1 MPRALV
7 VDDAL
12 TVRLYHCAELEKG
25 GFDAEAAANGYE
37 ALERCL
43 AGDYALLVVDINMP
57 VMDGYAFLEA
67 LRSHPD
73 APSAFTPVIMVSTE
87 DQGTDADR
95 AYAAG
100 ANVFLTKPVEG
111 DLLRAWARM
120 LADVPAEAG

>member
-1 MPRALV
+1 MARVLV
-7 VDDAL
+7 VDDAS
-12 TVRLYHCAELEKG
+12 TVRMYHCSELEKA
-25 GFDAEAAANGYE
+25 GFETEAAANGLE

-43 AGDYALLVVDINMP
+43 ETRYELLVVDINMP

-73 APSAFTPVIMVSTE
+73 APSAFSPVVMVSTE
-87 DQGTDADR
+87 DQATDADR

-111 DLLRAWARM
+111 ELLGSWARM
-120 LADVPAEAG
+120 LADEPAID

>member
-1 MPRALV
+1 MTHVLV

-12 TVRLYHCAELEKG
+12 TVRMYHCAELAKG
-25 GFDAEAAANGYE
+25 GFETEAAANGYE

-43 AGDYALLVVDINMP
+43 AETYDLLVVDINMP

-67 LRSHPD
+67 LRSRPD
-73 APSAFTPVIMVSTE
+73 APSAFTPVVMVSTE
-87 DQGTDADR
+87 DQRGDADR

-100 ANVFLTKPVEG
+100 ANVFLTKPVDG

-120 LADVPAEAG
+120 LADVPAEIG